1 MITMI
6 LAIAFLL
13 STSVIT
19 LLIAVKVKYGLE
31 SPSIVAL
38 VLRVSVINFTFEIYI
53 AVVLMTPF
61 IFNGVCIHGHTLD
74 LIITR
79 QSDQIVRSTPR
90 VDCYF
95 SDHAPVLCHLHS
107 IKPSFSTRTLSYR
120 KIKLVNVDSLNDD
133 LANSEVCKNPL
144 DDLEEL
150 LLSYNK
156 TLLAVLDE
164 HAPVKTRTI
173 VMRPQVPRYK
183 DEIREAKRERRKA
196 ERRWRFSEI
205 DSDLAVFKVKRN
217 AVNNLMNKARQ
228 AFYTKLIEDNSCNQR
243 KLFRVSKRLF
253 NQSQGDELPP
263 NLHAPTFAN
272 DVGKYFVSKIDAIQ
286 RQIDADITELLASTS
301 TPANGFTRSTPSLS
315 AFKIL
320 SANSVKSLIHNST
333 LKSCPLDPMPS
344 RSVSRC
350 DALLPIITMIINKSL
365 EAGHFPESWKE
376 AVVCPLLKKP
386 GLDII
391 FKNFRPVSNLAFLSK
406 LIEKVVFHQI
416 HDTNLYPNAQSAYR
430 VHHSTETALV
440 KVKNDI
446 LLNMNKQHVTLLVLL
461 DLSAAFDTVEHNIL
475 Q

>member
-1 MITMI
+1 M
-6 LAIAFLL
+6 
-13 STSVIT
+13 S
-19 LLIAVKVKYGLE
+19 
-31 SPSIVAL
+31 
-38 VLRVSVINFTFEIYI
+38 
-53 AVVLMTPF
+53 
-61 IFNGVCIHGHTLD
+61 
-74 LIITR
+74 
-79 QSDQIVRSTPR
+79 
-90 VDCYF
+90 
-95 SDHAPVLCHLHS
+95 
-107 IKPSFSTRTLSYR
+107 
-120 KIKLVNVDSLNDD
+120 KL
-133 LANSEVCKNPL
+133 
-144 DDLEEL
+144 
-150 LLSYNK
+150 
-156 TLLAVLDE
+156 
-164 HAPVKTRTI
+164 
-173 VMRPQVPRYK
+173 
-183 DEIREAKRERRKA
+183 
-196 ERRWRFSEI
+196 

-263 NLHAPTFAN
+263 NLHAHTFAN
-272 DVGKYFVSKIDAIQ
+272 EVGKYFVSKIDIIQ
-286 RQIDADITELLASTS
+286 RQIDADITDLPASPSTLAD
-301 TPANGFTRSTPSLS
+301 GFTRSTPSLS

-320 SANSVKSLIHNST
+320 SANSVKSLIHNSK

-406 LIEKVVFHQI
+406 LIEKAVFHQI
-416 HDTNLYPNAQSAYR
+416 HEHMVDTNLYPNAQSAYR
-430 VHHSTETALV
+430 VHHSTETALL

-461 DLSAAFDTVEHNIL
+461 DLSAAFDTVEHKIL
-475 Q
+475 LEALNTLGLGGRVSKWFRSYLSGRSQRILVRGCLSKFDLNCEVPQGSCLEPLLL

>member
-1 MITMI
+1 MMTIMITIMITVI
-6 LAIAFLL
+6 LAIPFLL
-13 STSVIT
+13 STSVIA

-38 VLRVSVINFTFEIYI
+38 VFRVSVINFTFEIYI
-53 AVVLMTPF
+53 ALMLMTPF

-120 KIKLVNVDSLNDD
+120 KIKLVNVDSLIDE

-156 TLLAVLDE
+156 TLLAVLDK

-183 DEIREAKRERRKA
+183 DEIRQAKRERRKA
-196 ERRWRFSEI
+196 ERRWRLSKL

-228 AFYTKLIEDNSCNQR
+228 AFYTKLIEDNSCNHR

-253 NQSQGDELPP
+253 KQSQGDELPP
-263 NLHAPTFAN
+263 NLHAPLLQTTLE
-272 DVGKYFVSKIDAIQ
+272 SILCQ
-286 RQIDADITELLASTS
+286 RLMQSRDKSMLILQNYLPPHPPPLMALL
-301 TPANGFTRSTPSLS
+301 G
-315 AFKIL
+315 
-320 SANSVKSLIHNST
+320 
-333 LKSCPLDPMPS
+333 PLHRYLHS
-344 RSVSRC
+344 RSCLPTVLSR
-350 DALLPIITMIINKSL
+350 LSIT
-365 EAGHFPESWKE
+365 
-376 AVVCPLLKKP
+376 
-386 GLDII
+386 
-391 FKNFRPVSNLAFLSK
+391 
-406 LIEKVVFHQI
+406 
-416 HDTNLYPNAQSAYR
+416 
-430 VHHSTETALV
+430 
-440 KVKNDI
+440 
-446 LLNMNKQHVTLLVLL
+446 QH
-461 DLSAAFDTVEHNIL
+461 
-475 Q
+475 